1 MTPSKSR
8 GTQLGRGLS
17 ALLGN
22 EAVEIPKT
30 NASDG
35 NGAAG
40 QGFSLMPIEFLV
52 QSPLQPRRVFAQDD
66 IDALA
71 KSIKERGILQPILVR
86 PNPLNA
92 DEYEIIAGERRW
104 RAAQIA
110 QLHEV
115 PVIIKELNDE
125 EVLEVALIENIQRAD
140 LNALEEALGYRRL
153 IDDFDHTQD
162 SLATALGK
170 SRSHIA
176 NTLRLLVL
184 PDGVKKLLAN
194 GAISAGHARALIGA
208 VNPKGVA
215 DEIVKRGLN
224 VRQVER
230 MVRASKDEPQTS
242 APKSKEK
249 DSDTL
254 ALERSLSDVLGLNVE
269 IDFNGSGG
277 KVSVKYKTL
286 DQLDDIIRR
295 LSDGE

>member
-1 MTPSKSR
+1 MNPPKSR

-22 EAVEIPKT
+22 EAVEIPESNKISGRST
-30 NASDG
+30 EG
-35 NGAAG
+35 R
-40 QGFSLMPIEFLV
+40 GFSLMPVEFLV
-52 QSPLQPRRVFAQDD
+52 QSPLQPRRVFAQED

-71 KSIKERGILQPILVR
+71 KSIKERGVLQPILVR
-86 PNPLNA
+86 PSAVNA

-115 PVIIKELNDE
+115 PVIIKEMGDE

-140 LNALEEALGYRRL
+140 LNALEEAFGYRKL

-162 SLATALGK
+162 SLATVLGK

-184 PDGVKKLLAN
+184 PDGVKTLLAE
-194 GAISAGHARALIGA
+194 GMISAGHARALIGA
-208 VNPKGVA
+208 ANPKTIA
-215 DEIVKRGLN
+215 DEIIKRGLN

-230 MVRASKDEPQTS
+230 LVKASKDEPQKPS
-242 APKSKEK
+242 PKSKEK

-254 ALERSLSDVLGLNVE
+254 ALERSLTDVLGLNVE

-277 KVSVKYKTL
+277 QVSVKYKTL

-295 LSDGE
+295 LSGGE